1 MLILVVFLRTLE
13 YYSGILF
20 LTTNRL
26 SSIDEAFHSRIHIR
40 LSYQPL
46 SVSSRRSVWV
56 NFLKSSGCETGFS
69 VEDIDELAEKELNG
83 RQIKNL
89 VKTAVLV
96 AMRKGED
103 LKKHHVET
111 VLAIDPQ

>member
-1 MLILVVFLRTLE
+1 M
-13 YYSGILF
+13 
-20 LTTNRL
+20 
-26 SSIDEAFHSRIHIR
+26 
-40 LSYQPL
+40 
-46 SVSSRRSVWV
+46 
-56 NFLKSSGCETGFS
+56 
-69 VEDIDELAEKELNG
+69 EDIDELAEKELNG